1 MSEWRRFVADFKGL
15 AQSVAERVGKKA
27 LATKLSLDVQTVK
40 RWLQNGEPT
49 RPQDVAWLIRCALKN
64 GIDVSRFQTFLPI
77 YTLTTDSS
85 YELNLKAHLPDFA
98 WLTAVQRP
106 PVRPAKFCGIP
117 LETPLGLSASP
128 LTASEDWMNLMLG
141 LGYGLSTFKT
151 RRSGQRS
158 AYAPP
163 LIGFVK
169 AEPDLSEYHHDNPP
183 EVEITFNRAGIPG
196 YIPNLVNSL
205 GIPSENPSEWR
216 NIYERIAALPGGH
229 VVGIS
234 VVGDGDDETSLV
246 ADLSSVVARA
256 RECNPPFIELNL
268 SCPNLKG
275 RADIYSDPLL
285 VKRLCGAAAET
296 LKGTSIPLVIKLP
309 YMRKENLR
317 DILKATAPT
326 VRAIALRNTI
336 RVRPFEIE
344 ENGHEKIS
352 AFRGREYGGL
362 SGPCTYG
369 LTVAC
374 VKTAVE
380 LRGELGLDFE
390 ILAAGGV
397 ADAAAV
403 VELMNIGAASGT
415 NLIVQTTTAA
425 IFDPLLAWKLRFHLE
440 QAQLGLASVRTIEML
455 PARNEIEIASLKNA
469 FAAQAQIAAK
479 PRSTLKVSD
488 KELFEKWNRFVLERS
503 RAEVGRPAKT
513 EAPRSITEWITLFTS
528 QK

>member
-1 MSEWRRFVADFKGL
+1 MSQWRRFIADFGAL
-15 AQSVAERVGKKA
+15 AQAVTERVGKRA
-27 LATKLSLDVQTVK
+27 LAKKLSLDIHTLK

-49 RPQDVAWLIRCALKN
+49 RPRDVGWLIRCALKN
-64 GIDVSRFQTFLPI
+64 GIDVSRFQSFTPI
-77 YTLTTDSS
+77 YPLATDSS
-85 YELNLKAHLPDFA
+85 YELNLKADLPDFG
-98 WLTAVQRP
+98 WLTQVQGP

-117 LETPLGLSASP
+117 IETPLGLSASP
-128 LTASEDWMNLMLG
+128 LTASEEWMNLMLG

-151 RRSGQRS
+151 RRSAQRS
-158 AYAPP
+158 PYSPP

-169 AEPDLSEYHHDNPP
+169 AAPDLSQYRQEEPP
-183 EVEITFNRAGIPG
+183 EVDVTFNRSEIAGF
-196 YIPNLVNSL
+196 IPNLVNSL

-216 NIYERIAALPGGH
+216 NIYERIAALKGGR

-234 VVGDGDDETSLV
+234 VVGDGDDESTLL

-256 RECNPPFIELNL
+256 RECRPPFIELNL

-275 RADIYSDPLL
+275 RADVYGDPSL
-285 VKRLCGAAAET
+285 VKRLCDAAAEN
-296 LKGTSIPLVIKLP
+296 LKGTGIPLVIKLP
-309 YMRKENLR
+309 HMGKETLR
-317 DILKATAPT
+317 DVLKASGRT
-326 VRAIALRNTI
+326 VQAIALRNTV

-344 ENGHEKIS
+344 ENGGQRIS
-352 AFRGREYGGL
+352 AFKGRVYGGL

-374 VKTAVE
+374 VKAAVE
-380 LRGELGLDFE
+380 LRRELGLDFG

-397 ADAAAV
+397 ATAADV
-403 VELMNIGAASGT
+403 IELMNVGAASGT
-415 NLIVQTTTAA
+415 NLVVQTTTAA

-440 QAQLGLASVRTIEML
+440 QAQMGLPSGRGVDML
-455 PARNEIEIASLKNA
+455 PPRDDVEIASLKNA

-479 PRSTLKVSD
+479 PRSTLRVSD
-488 KELFEKWNRFVLERS
+488 KLLVEEWNRFVLERS

-513 EAPRSITEWITLFTS
+513 EAPPSVTDWITIFTS